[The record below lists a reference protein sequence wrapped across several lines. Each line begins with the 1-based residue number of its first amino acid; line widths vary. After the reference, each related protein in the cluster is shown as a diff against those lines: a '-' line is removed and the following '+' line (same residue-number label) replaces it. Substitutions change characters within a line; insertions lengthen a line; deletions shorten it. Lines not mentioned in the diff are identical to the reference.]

1 MSYRPKRLTRSGR
14 ERLWAGVAGGMA
26 EYFDV
31 DPAIMRII
39 WVAAAV
45 LTGGLAV
52 PAYIVMWLVMP
63 RDDLAGGAPAAASAP
78 GAPMGATF
86 TGAPA
91 GGPMPPP
98 TNLTPEEEEL
108 LRPVTPPPPFPDLGP
123 VAPPAPPDPEES
135 GRRRRAAGILLI
147 GIGML
152 FFANQLGIFVR
163 LRWDL
168 IWPLVIVGIGLFI
181 LTKHNS
187 GWRR

>member
-1 MSYRPKRLTRSGR
+1 MSYRPKRLMRSGR

-26 EYFDV
+26 EYFEV

-45 LTGGLAV
+45 LTSGLAV
-52 PAYIVMWLVMP
+52 PAYIVMWLVLP
-63 RDDLAGGAPAAASAP
+63 RDDKVGAVVTPPP
-78 GAPMGATF
+78 GD
-86 TGAPA
+86 
-91 GGPMPPP
+91 PPPTP

-108 LRPVTPPPPFPDLGP
+108 LRPVTPPPPFPGTEPTGGPEPFLGETLRDR
-123 VAPPAPPDPEES
+123 APADPEET

-147 GIGML
+147 GIGLL

-168 IWPLVIVGIGLFI
+168 IWPLVIVGVGVFI
-181 LTKHNS
+181 LTKQSN

>member
-1 MSYRPKRLTRSGR
+1 MSYRPKRLMRSGR

-63 RDDLAGGAPAAASAP
+63 RDDLAAAAA
-78 GAPMGATF
+78 AAT
-86 TGAPA
+86 AQP
-91 GGPMPPP
+91 PPPP
-98 TNLTPEEEEL
+98 T
-108 LRPVTPPPPFPDLGP
+108 
-123 VAPPAPPDPEES
+123 APPGPPDPEES

-147 GIGML
+147 GIGLL

-168 IWPLVIVGIGLFI
+168 IWPLVIVGVGVFI
-181 LTKHNS
+181 LTKQSN

>member
-1 MSYRPKRLTRSGR
+1 MSYRPRRLMRSGR

-63 RDDLAGGAPAAASAP
+63 RDDLAGGTAAAAP
-78 GAPMGATF
+78 SGATIGATF
-86 TGAPA
+86 TSAPV
-91 GGPMPPP
+91 GGPTPPP

-123 VAPPAPPDPEES
+123 VEPPAPPDPQES

-168 IWPLVIVGIGLFI
+168 IWPLVIVGVGLFI

>member
-1 MSYRPKRLTRSGR
+1 MSYRHKRLMRSGR

-26 EYFDV
+26 DYFDV

-63 RDDLAGGAPAAASAP
+63 RDDLAGGAVV
-78 GAPMGATF
+78 T
-86 TGAPA
+86 
-91 GGPMPPP
+91 PPP
-98 TNLTPEEEEL
+98 ADPATTRTTFTPEEEEL
-108 LRPVTPPPPFPDLGP
+108 LRPVTPPPPFPDP
-123 VAPPAPPDPEES
+123 EPAPSVPVDPEET

-168 IWPLVIVGIGLFI
+168 IWPLVIVAIGVFI
-181 LTKHNS
+181 LTKQSS

>member
-1 MSYRPKRLTRSGR
+1 MSYRPKRLMRSGR

-63 RDDLAGGAPAAASAP
+63 RDDLAGAAAAP
-78 GAPMGATF
+78 P
-86 TGAPA
+86 
-91 GGPMPPP
+91 PPP
-98 TNLTPEEEEL
+98 TPTGNLTPEEEEL
-108 LRPVTPPPPFPDLGP
+108 LRPVTPPPPFPEP
-123 VAPPAPPDPEES
+123 EPAPSVPPDPEET

-152 FFANQLGIFVR
+152 FFANQLGIFGR
-163 LRWDL
+163 MRWDL
-168 IWPLVIVGIGLFI
+168 IWPLIIVGVGVFI
-181 LTKHNS
+181 LTKQSN